1 MLVVAWGEFGRT
13 LKMNSNCG
21 RDYWPRVSP
30 AIMFGCGIRTGQV
43 ISATDKIA
51 GECTECPIHFQDITA
66 TMFQH
71 LGLNP
76 NEVTIIDTTGRS
88 QFLCDTGRPVREL
101 LS

>member
-1 MLVVAWGEFGRT
+1 MPIVDHALATLEVDLWSRGLLDEVLVVAWGEFGRT

-51 GECTECPIHFQDITA
+51 GECTE
-66 TMFQH
+66 
-71 LGLNP
+71 
-76 NEVTIIDTTGRS
+76 
-88 QFLCDTGRPVREL
+88 
-101 LS
+101 